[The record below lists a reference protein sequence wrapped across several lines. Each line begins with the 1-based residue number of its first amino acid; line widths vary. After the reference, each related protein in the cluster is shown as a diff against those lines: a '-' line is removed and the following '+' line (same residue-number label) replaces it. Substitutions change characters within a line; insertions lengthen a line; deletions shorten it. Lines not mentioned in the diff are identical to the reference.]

1 MDAISMACGEV
12 VGLFSFCLF
21 FYDCTGSSLW
31 CTGFS
36 FWLLLLWSTDS
47 RHVGLVVESPGLGI
61 KPMSLGL
68 VGGFLASGLPEK
80 SEMKF

>member
-1 MDAISMACGEV
+1 MG
-12 VGLFSFCLF
+12 GLFSLCLF
-21 FYDCTGSSLW
+21 FMTALGLHCSALVSHCG
-31 CTGFS
+31 GF
-36 FWLLLLWSTDS
+36 S
-47 RHVGLVVESPGLGI
+47 RHVGLIVESPGLGI

>member
-1 MDAISMACGEV
+1 M
-12 VGLFSFCLF
+12 GLFPLCVFVMTVLGLHCGAWVSHC
-21 FYDCTGSSLW
+21 G
-31 CTGFS
+31 GF
-36 FWLLLLWSTDS
+36 S